1 MFVSKVVFIM
11 NKALHT
17 HDVELDACDLAC
29 PMPLLKAKLA
39 LNSMP
44 IGAVLKVLAT
54 DAGSQRD
61 FRSFAKLAGHS
72 LLDERVEQA
81 VFIYWLRKES

>member
-1 MFVSKVVFIM
+1 M
-11 NKALHT
+11 NNILHKY
-17 HDVELDACDLAC
+17 DVELDARDLAC

-39 LNSMP
+39 LNGMP

-61 FRSFAKLAGHS
+61 FHSFARLAGHS
-72 LLDERVEQA
+72 LLHETIEQA
-81 VFIYWLRKES
+81 VFAYWLRKEC

>member
-1 MFVSKVVFIM
+1 MSDISM
-11 NKALHT
+11 LHAAE
-17 HDVELDACDLAC
+17 VDARGLAC

-39 LNSMP
+39 LNELP
-44 IGAVLKVLAT
+44 IGSVLKVLAT

-72 LLDERVEQA
+72 LLHERLEQT
-81 VFIYWLRKES
+81 VYTYWLRKEC

>member
-1 MFVSKVVFIM
+1 MSTTTQQF
-11 NKALHT
+11 
-17 HDVELDACDLAC
+17 DVELDACNLAC

-44 IGAVLKVLAT
+44 VGSVLKVLAT

-61 FRSFAKLAGHS
+61 FRSFAQLAGHS
-72 LLDERVEQA
+72 LLHETVEQA
-81 VFIYWLRKES
+81 MFTYWLRKEC

>member
-1 MFVSKVVFIM
+1 MSK
-11 NKALHT
+11 LLQQY
-17 HDVELDACDLAC
+17 DLELDARGLAC

-39 LNSMP
+39 FNSMP
-44 IGAVLKVLAT
+44 IGGVLKVLAT

-72 LLDERVEQA
+72 LLHETVEQA
-81 VFIYWLRKES
+81 VFTYWLRKEC